1 MGNSFVD
8 LIYIMKRIIAAF
20 IFISAGTAVFA
31 QDTTK
36 TEKKDRKSKKE
47 AKSQAPNV
55 LTEEEVTVVK
65 VKKEKVNTPVDW
77 TKVDLSKR
85 PADHFMLQFGSAG
98 WSGGPDSLNTKGF
111 SRSFNMHVMFD
122 FPFKTSPKFSVGVGL
137 GVGTDNIFFKQTR
150 IQIENR
156 SQALFIRDTIT
167 RYKKYKLQT
176 GYLEVP
182 VELRY
187 ATNPANMNKSWK
199 FALGAKVGAL
209 ITAKTKAKIDLDQAG
224 NGGYITK
231 TSAKRHFNGFRLAG
245 TARVGLGNFSVFGTY
260 AITELFK
267 EGFGPGDIRP
277 YTIGLTISG
286 L

>member
-8 LIYIMKRIIAAF
+8 LIYIMKRIIAAL
-20 IFISAGTAVFA
+20 ILISAGTAVFA

-36 TEKKDRKSKKE
+36 VRKKDRKAKKE
-47 AKSQAPNV
+47 AKATAPRILV
-55 LTEEEVTVVK
+55 DEEVTVVK
-65 VKKEKVNTPVDW
+65 VKKEKVKTPIDW

-85 PADHFMLQFGSAG
+85 PADHFMIQFGTAG
-98 WSGGPDSLNTKGF
+98 WTGGPDSVKPRGF
-111 SRSFNMHVMFD
+111 SRSFNFHVMFD
-122 FPFKTSPKFSVGVGL
+122 FPFKTNPKFSVGVGL
-137 GVGTDNIFFKQTR
+137 GVGTDNIFFKQTN
-150 IQIENR
+150 IDIKNR

-167 RYKKYKLQT
+167 RYKKSKLQT
-176 GYLEVP
+176 GFLELP

-199 FALGAKVGAL
+199 FAVGAKVGAL
-209 ITAKTKAKIDLDQAG
+209 ISSKSKEKIDLDQEG

-231 TSAKRHFNGFRLAG
+231 TSSNRHFSSFRLVG
-245 TARVGLGNFSVFGTY
+245 TARVGVGNFSVFGSY
-260 AITELFK
+260 AITQLFK
-267 EGFGPGDIRP
+267 EGFGPGGIRP